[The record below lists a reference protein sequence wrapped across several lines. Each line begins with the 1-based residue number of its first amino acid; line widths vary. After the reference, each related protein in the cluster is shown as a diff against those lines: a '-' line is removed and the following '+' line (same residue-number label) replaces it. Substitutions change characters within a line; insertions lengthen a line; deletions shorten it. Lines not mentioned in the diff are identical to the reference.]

1 MVYLISFSI
10 LEQKEAINKRF
21 GANLTLKRDGGMS
34 VYILD
39 LQTVASKQ

>member
-21 GANLTLKRDGGMS
+21 GANLTLKRQRYVGIHS
-34 VYILD
+34 LC
-39 LQTVASKQ
+39 